1 MDRIPRWR
9 DVGHSAT
16 TADGRRRGAGLRR
29 DDEELALLPDGPEVG
44 LGRKGGIVLTGDLA
58 EIFNASGR
66 SGLLVKVVLKESP
79 AWPMELQGGD
89 RAATIAGQDIV
100 ELGAMPTGQSF
111 TASVL
116 RAGQVIGLTGI
127 VP

>member
-1 MDRIPRWR
+1 
-9 DVGHSAT
+9 
-16 TADGRRRGAGLRR
+16 
-29 DDEELALLPDGPEVG
+29 
-44 LGRKGGIVLTGDLA
+44 VLTGDLA

-89 RAATIAGQDIV
+89 RATTIAGQDIV